1 MKLDLEELYDLQ
13 YKLDEKV
20 KEKVDPSYE
29 VNSHYAMAHV
39 IYAFHTEVHELANEV
54 PFFKFWKHNHL
65 TDKSR
70 AIEELVDCVHF
81 LLKIGLMR
89 GYDRV
94 VKEIEVFTLW
104 EDYPIDELFYELRRN
119 ELDSI
124 GRFQMAFSTLLG
136 IARKLGFT
144 ESDIEK
150 AYKLKN
156 LENMKRQE
164 EDY

>member
-1 MKLDLEELYDLQ
+1 MTLELKELYILQ
-13 YKLDEKV
+13 RELDNKV
-20 KEKVDPSYE
+20 AERVDPNYDL
-29 VNSHYAMAHV
+29 NSHYALDH
-39 IYAFHTEVHELANEV
+39 IKFAFHTEVHELANET
-54 PFFKFWKHNHL
+54 PFFKFWKLNHVA
-65 TDKSR
+65 DEGR
-70 AIEELVDCVHF
+70 IIEELVDCIHF
-81 LLKIGLMR
+81 LLKIGIMR

-94 VKEIEVFTLW
+94 IKQIEAFSLW
-104 EDYPIDELFYELRRN
+104 EDYPLDELFYELRRN

-144 ESDIEK
+144 ELEVEK

-156 LENMKRQE
+156 LENVKRQE